1 VTRLFMNLI
10 QKVTNNWL
18 IATSFSIGVGDTV
31 ADAATIQN
39 IGRIIDEAK
48 TQVNCSTHA
57 VN

>member
-48 TQVNCSTHA
+48 NQVHYC
-57 VN
+57 